1 LRATSTARGVAEL
14 SYDLRDDDGRVRA
27 TVRERPRE
35 VVVSDGAGVVQELE
49 FTAPPA
55 TTLGFSLAIASNPEL
70 PLPQPK
76 SEKPATGADAV
87 ARHAAEQKL
96 LAQASDWWITRSDAA
111 TTVAV
116 RQDLPEG
123 GHAEPWSSPQL
134 DALEAWVT
142 VDREPVTLRRTAIV
156 RGPVTLQQLA
166 EMTKELAK

>member
-1 LRATSTARGVAEL
+1 
-14 SYDLRDDDGRVRA
+14 
-27 TVRERPRE
+27 

-55 TTLGFSLAIASNPEL
+55 TTLGFSLAVASNPEL

-76 SEKPATGADAV
+76 SDKPATGADAV

-123 GHAEPWSSPQL
+123 GHAEPWSSPKL

-142 VDREPVTLRRTAIV
+142 VDREPVMLRRTAIV

-166 EMTKELAK
+166 EMTKELNK